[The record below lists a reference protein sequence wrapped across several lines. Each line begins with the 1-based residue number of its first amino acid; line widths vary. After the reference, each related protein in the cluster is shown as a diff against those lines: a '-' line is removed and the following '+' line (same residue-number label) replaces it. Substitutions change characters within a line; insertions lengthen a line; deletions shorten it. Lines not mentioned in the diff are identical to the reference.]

1 MLNRYSGA
9 SGFTLIEL
17 MIAVSLLGVLLAIG
31 VPAMRDWITNTQ
43 INTAAEAINN
53 GLQLARSEAVRRN
66 TNVHFTL
73 GTNSAWIVGC
83 ETIQADNDGDG
94 VDDCPGIIQTRLA
107 VETTQVIVNVTPAGA
122 GMVTFGPLGR
132 VTVNADTSQPITQLD
147 VSVPDSV
154 IDPAVRRDMRVL
166 VSGGSVRLCKPSLSL
181 SNDPRACPP

>member
-1 MLNRYSGA
+1 MLRHTEA

-17 MIAVSLLGVLLAIG
+17 MITIALLGVLLGMG
-31 VPAMRDWITNTQ
+31 VPALRDWITNTQ

-83 ETIQADNDGDG
+83 QTVQNDNDGDG

-107 VETTQVIVNVTPAGA
+107 AETTQVIVNVTPAGA

-132 VTVNADTSQPITQLD
+132 VTTNADTSQPITQLD
-147 VSVPDSV
+147 VTVPDNV

-166 VSGGSVRLCKPSLSL
+166 VGGGSVRLCKPSLTL
-181 SNDPRACPP
+181 SSDPRACPP